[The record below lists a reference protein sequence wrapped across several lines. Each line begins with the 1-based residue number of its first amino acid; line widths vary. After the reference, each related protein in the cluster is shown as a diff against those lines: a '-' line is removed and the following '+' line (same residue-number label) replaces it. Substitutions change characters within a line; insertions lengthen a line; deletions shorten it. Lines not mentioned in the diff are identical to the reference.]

1 MQYPL
6 FKLMRLRFL
15 FLISII
21 SGTSAYGYPNNF
33 DKGPGSDK
41 SANVVYPT
49 PPASSERLFYVQRTP
64 NANTIVYD
72 LNLNSDGKL
81 NAEQPVKVYWLKY
94 AEKGQKTYLA
104 VMGGILSTDG
114 KTVSVLCEA
123 AELKSEIDVTRAQK
137 AKERAEAALK
147 QKQDDAK
154 EEAAKLALARAITRI
169 KTAQR

>member
-1 MQYPL
+1 
-6 FKLMRLRFL
+6 MRLNIITPERTL
-15 FLISII
+15 VDQDVDAVYAVSI
-21 SGTSAYGYPNNF
+21 
-33 DKGPGSDK
+33 DGSIGIL
-41 SANVVYPT
+41 ANHIPMVT
-49 PPASSERLFYVQRTP
+49 PLEIGLLS
-64 NANTIVYD
+64 
-72 LNLNSDGKL
+72 
-81 NAEQPVKVYWLKY
+81 Y